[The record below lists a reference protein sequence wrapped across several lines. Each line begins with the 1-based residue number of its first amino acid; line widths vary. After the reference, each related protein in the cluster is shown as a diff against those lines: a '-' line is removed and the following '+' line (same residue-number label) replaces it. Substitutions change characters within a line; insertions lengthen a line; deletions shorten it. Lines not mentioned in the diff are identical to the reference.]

1 MSIIIVG
8 IGNADFSAMEELD
21 ADTVALK
28 SGGVRAAR
36 DIVQFVPFNRFTS
49 ERNPHMAKV
58 RLAQEVLAEI
68 PNQFISYMKA
78 NNIVPRPPQENV
90 SILPPDPNLI
100 LTGI

>member
-1 MSIIIVG
+1 
-8 IGNADFSAMEELD
+8 
-21 ADTVALK
+21 
-28 SGGVRAAR
+28 
-36 DIVQFVPFNRFTS
+36 VQFVPFNRFTS